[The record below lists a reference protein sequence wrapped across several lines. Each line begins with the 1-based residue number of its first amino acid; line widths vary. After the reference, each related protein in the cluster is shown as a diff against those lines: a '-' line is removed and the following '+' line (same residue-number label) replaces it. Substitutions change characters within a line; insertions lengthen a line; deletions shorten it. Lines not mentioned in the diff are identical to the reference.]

1 MIDKIELIK
10 LGNLYGFGGG
20 NYAGNVYDINGLSPT
35 IRTPTGGGLEPMI
48 VEPISTNGTEIAGC
62 IRATYYKNGERN
74 IIKNLENKGGYEGV
88 IEPIGEEDEICGN
101 QTSDK

>member
-48 VEPISTNGTEIAGC
+48 
-62 IRATYYKNGERN
+62 
-74 IIKNLENKGGYEGV
+74 